1 MDTPRWAIQFSKYLE
16 AFQDD
21 YNYAGVAWGFAH
33 INDLTDEQH
42 EQIRTLIT
50 KEYGQ

>member
-1 MDTPRWAIQFSKYLE
+1 METPRWAIQFSKYIDSVG
-16 AFQDD
+16 FD
-21 YNYAGVAWGFAH
+21 NAGVAWGLAH

-42 EQIRTLIT
+42 EEVRTLIT